1 MNSVS
6 LSIYQGDTASMVF
19 NFKDGAGVVVPL
31 TGKTLTVTAK
41 KSLEDADSDAVFQ
54 KAVTSHTNAAG
65 GVTTVSLTSMD
76 TATLGNLWIDAV
88 LSGGGDVRTLFVGS
102 LTIARRVKDV

>member
-6 LSIYQGDTASMVF
+6 FSIYQGDTASMVF
-19 NFKDGAGVVVPL
+19 NFKDSAGVVVPL

-102 LTIARRVKDV
+102 LTLARRVKDV

>member
-6 LSIYQGDTASMVF
+6 FSIYQGDTASMVF
-19 NFKDGAGVVVPL
+19 NFKDSAGVVVPL

>member
-1 MNSVS
+1 MSSVS
-6 LSIYQGDTASMVF
+6 LSIYQGDTATMVF
-19 NFKDGAGVVVPL
+19 RFKDGAGVAVPL

-41 KSLEDADSDAVFQ
+41 RSLEDTDAEAVFQ
-54 KAVTSHTNAAG
+54 KAVTSHTDTAG
-65 GVTTVSLTSMD
+65 GVTSVSVTSAD
-76 TATLGNLWIDAV
+76 TASLGNLWIDAV